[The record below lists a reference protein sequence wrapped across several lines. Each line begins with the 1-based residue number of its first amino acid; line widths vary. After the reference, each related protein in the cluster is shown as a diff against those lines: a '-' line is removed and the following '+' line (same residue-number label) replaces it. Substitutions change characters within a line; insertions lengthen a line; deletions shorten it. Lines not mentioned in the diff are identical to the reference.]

1 MSLFDIA
8 KLEQELS
15 KLEETTANPDF
26 WTTNNEETKKVLSEI
41 KRIKNKVVKYNELEK
56 EINDSLELS
65 QLVKESFEE
74 ELLKDIIKST
84 KKEQRELEKL
94 ELETLLSGK
103 YDANNA
109 IVTIHPGA
117 GGTESQDW
125 AEMLY
130 RMYTR
135 RGRNKKCYI

>member
-8 KLEQELS
+8 KLEEELS
-15 KLEETTANPDF
+15 KLGEKTANPDF

-41 KRIKNKVVKYNELEK
+41 KKIKSKVIKYRELEK

-65 QLVKESFEE
+65 ELVKESFEE

-84 KKEQRELEKL
+84 KKEQKELERL

-117 GGTESQDW
+117 GGTESQD
-125 AEMLY
+125 
-130 RMYTR
+130 
-135 RGRNKKCYI
+135 

>member
-117 GGTESQDW
+117 GGT
-125 AEMLY
+125 
-130 RMYTR
+130 
-135 RGRNKKCYI
+135 

>member
-1 MSLFDIA
+1 MNLFDIT
-8 KLEQELS
+8 KLEEELS
-15 KLEETTANPDF
+15 KLEEKTANPDF

-41 KRIKNKVVKYNELEK
+41 KKIKSKVIKYRELEK

-65 QLVKESFEE
+65 ELVKESFEE

-84 KKEQRELEKL
+84 KKEKKELERL

-117 GGTESQDW
+117 GGTES
-125 AEMLY
+125 
-130 RMYTR
+130 
-135 RGRNKKCYI
+135 